1 MSHHSDENALTASSE
16 SFWEPGNYKKTTKRI
31 DDGHKLCN
39 DLIQLV
45 TERAEIEKTYAKSL
59 KAWSKNWNN
68 LIEKGTKTFS
78 FLLITIKTFT
88 STFGGDRTGIRNDGS
103 SMERNPSRSRPSVR
117 PAYKNP
123 RSSLRGRAHSD
134 QTMAER
140 HLP

>member
-59 KAWSKNWNN
+59 KAWSKNWNS
-68 LIEKGTKTFS
+68 LIEKGTM
-78 FLLITIKTFT
+78 
-88 STFGGDRTGIRNDGS
+88 STFF
-103 SMERNPSRSRPSVR
+103 
-117 PAYKNP
+117 
-123 RSSLRGRAHSD
+123 SLIEQIKLSLMRLIEVGF
-134 QTMAER
+134 
-140 HLP
+140 